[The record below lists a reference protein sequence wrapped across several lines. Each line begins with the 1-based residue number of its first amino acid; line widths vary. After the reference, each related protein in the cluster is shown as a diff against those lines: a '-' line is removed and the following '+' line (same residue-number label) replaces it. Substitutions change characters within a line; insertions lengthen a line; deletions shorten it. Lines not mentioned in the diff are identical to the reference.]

1 MKTILLVEDEDLLR
15 EGVQEILELHGFL
28 VIGAANGIE
37 ALTWLSEAHV
47 DLIVTDMVMPKM
59 DGVDFVAKLRETN
72 TTIPVIVASGS
83 SESVIARYG
92 LTSIHI
98 PGSNATI
105 PKPFKSNDLISKI
118 KELLEM

>member
-1 MKTILLVEDEDLLR
+1 MKTILLVEDEELLR
-15 EGVQEILELHGFL
+15 EGIQEILELHGYL

-37 ALTWLSEAHV
+37 ALTWLSETHI

-72 TTIPVIVASGS
+72 TSLPVIVASGS

-92 LTSIHI
+92 LNSIHI
-98 PGSNATI
+98 PGANATI
-105 PKPFKSNDLISKI
+105 PKPFKSVDLISKI
-118 KELLEM
+118 QELLK